1 MGHENLKQ
9 NLNLR
14 VLAPISCTLA
24 VRPTIASS
32 CKWYAILTRPKKLF
46 FLFEMDNVFKVAD
59 YKYDGEH

>member
-32 CKWYAILTRPKKLF
+32 CKWYAILTRPKKTIF
-46 FLFEMDNVFKVAD
+46 FYLKWIMFLK
-59 YKYDGEH
+59 

>member
-46 FLFEMDNVFKVAD
+46 FFI
-59 YKYDGEH
+59 